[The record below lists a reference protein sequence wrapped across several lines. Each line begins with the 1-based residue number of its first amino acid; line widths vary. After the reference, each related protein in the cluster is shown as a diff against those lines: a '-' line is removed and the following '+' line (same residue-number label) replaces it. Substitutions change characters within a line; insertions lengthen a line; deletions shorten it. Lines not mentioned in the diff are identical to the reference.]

1 VDVVV
6 DLRAPDARE
15 DGVSDVGAENP
26 YDWTLPKAPITIERS
41 SVDSAVELLLAG
53 RGALLLAGRGLG
65 KSRFV
70 TDVKERLERD
80 RSVKVLRYREPPA
93 FEHSLSATL
102 RKVTRDLGV
111 DVREVESFDVVLR
124 MFFEANEGYDRVCL
138 LFDEVDQYAVPDGGE
153 PLGRRLFNHLE
164 SCRQELDGRLGIL
177 AVGGVGAY
185 HLRSAN
191 ASPFTARAKRLWLS
205 PFTVDEI
212 RQLARPFLTDGR
224 PLDDDVILALFNA
237 SGGNPALVTF
247 GLQSVW
253 HRAAVCVSDIVDA
266 FGRFAEVHSDFVD
279 AFRRSAMS
287 RDFSVAPELVFRAI
301 ARAGGTIPWASL
313 IAQCPSDL
321 DAAAFVSLDD
331 TLDILACAGLI
342 AITGSS
348 RSDPVVARPIQ
359 SVLTLPMHV
368 ARSAPTSLQAQL
380 VTDLERLLVHMH
392 TVSPDFFHGK
402 KGEAKQ
408 IVPEAVFCATL
419 AIALRQMGC
428 TVEREATH
436 GAGRTDLKASHPVFA
451 DEYAIVELKIWPR
464 NDYEKI
470 HSQVESY
477 WSRDVTAAACVMIS
491 DRDAGGWADEYI
503 AKCLAD
509 GRLTVTPSVPQ
520 PPIVGSFDVRSTT
533 PDGVPAVVR
542 HELLRLARR

>member
-1 VDVVV
+1 M
-6 DLRAPDARE
+6 
-15 DGVSDVGAENP
+15 SDVGAGNP

-41 SVDSAVELLLAG
+41 SVDSAVELLIAG

-70 TDVKERLERD
+70 TDVKERLEGD
-80 RSVKVLRYREPPA
+80 PNVKVLRYRKPPA
-93 FEHSLSATL
+93 VEGSLSATL
-102 RKVTRDLGV
+102 RKIARDLGV
-111 DVREVESFDVVLR
+111 DVRAIDSFDEVLR
-124 MFFEANEGYDRVCL
+124 AFFDANERHERVCL
-138 LFDEVDQYAVPDGGE
+138 LFDEVDQYAVLDGGE

-191 ASPFTARAKRLWLS
+191 ASPFTARAERLRLS

-212 RQLARPFLTDGR
+212 RQLASPFLTDGR

-253 HRAAVCVSDIVDA
+253 PREAVCVSDVVDA
-266 FGRFAEVHSDFVD
+266 FGRFTEVHGDFVD

-287 RDFSVAPELVFRAI
+287 REFSVAPEQVFEQIKHSPGRI
-301 ARAGGTIPWASL
+301 ARAE
-313 IAQCPSDL
+313 L
-321 DAAAFVSLDD
+321 DARCPNDLNASALVSLDD
-331 TLDILACAGLI
+331 ALDILACAGLI
-342 AITGSS
+342 AITGPI
-348 RSDPVVARPIQ
+348 RSDPVVVRPIQ
-359 SVLTLPMHV
+359 SVLTLPTHV
-368 ARSAPTSLQAQL
+368 ARPQSTSLQAQL
-380 VTDLERLLVHMH
+380 VADLERLLVHLH
-392 TVSPDFFHGK
+392 SVSPDFFHGK

-408 IVPEAVFCATL
+408 IVPEAVFCGML
-419 AIALRQMGC
+419 AISLSQMGWA
-428 TVEREATH
+428 VEREALH
-436 GAGRTDLKASHPVFA
+436 GAGRTDLKASHPAFA
-451 DEYAIVELKIWPR
+451 DEHAIVELKIWPR

-470 HSQVESY
+470 HAQVESY
-477 WSRDVTAAACVMIS
+477 WSRGVTAAACVMIS
-491 DRDAGGWADEYI
+491 DRDAAGWADEYV

-509 GRLTVTPSVPQ
+509 ARLTATPVVPLA
-520 PPIVGSFDVRSTT
+520 PIAATFDVRSTT
-533 PDGVPAVVR
+533 PDGIVALVR